1 MSDDR
6 GEGGFG
12 QKVLTQL
19 AEGAEATGG
28 QNVANLGRV
37 QS

>member
-1 MSDDR
+1 MGDDR
-6 GEGGFG
+6 GESGFG
-12 QKVLTQL
+12 QKVLAQL

-28 QNVANLGRV
+28 QNVADLGRV